1 MKKFHFIALY
11 TIVFFSFLWFML
23 KVSYKFKLIFL
34 INVIIFKEIYYDL
47 NLKFLYN
54 IIKPILF

>member
-1 MKKFHFIALY
+1 
-11 TIVFFSFLWFML
+11 ML